1 MEDYS
6 LERNQIIAI
15 VVIIIIVASVGV
27 ALIYFNPSTTGNET
41 IVYGTTDSVEE
52 SIDPAQSYD
61 YFGWEI
67 ITSVGAGLVD
77 IIPGSQAGPTDI
89 QAGLATSWTRSS
101 DGKVWDFTLRQ
112 GLTWQNGWPF
122 NATCVKWSFDRNM
135 GERSLPLQEDGP
147 QNGIGYSDIIDNV
160 TVLGTYSVRF
170 NLKISFAPFL
180 QLMSC
185 AASYIVSPA
194 HASDTDYVHYNAASV
209 NASNP
214 MGLGPYILTEWERT
228 GGVDTAMKLVANPNY
243 FNSSLPRT
251 KNIIINFYSDESA
264 LSAALSSG
272 AVDIAYRHLT
282 PAQTDS
288 YKGNPSY
295 KVWEGVGAAIQYL
308 CFQQN
313 IYPYNETLIR
323 EGIAAAINRT
333 DVAQTVFQGTVDP
346 LYSIIPAGMAF
357 HKDSFKTLGDANY
370 TFTQQ
375 ALAQFGYNANNK
387 LVVELYY
394 ETTGHY
400 PSSAEQAAVYKSD
413 LEASG
418 VITVNLNGVEY
429 STLRTYRSAG
439 SMPVFIYGWYPDYV
453 DPDDYAF
460 LPFAS
465 WLNLGFNSTYP
476 AAGIAQNALWLE
488 GRSAST
494 SAARQAAYYEL
505 QDLQATD
512 CSIVPLWQGRG
523 SAVSTSNIG
532 GVVLDITSN
541 WRMWLLYKT

>member
-1 MEDYS
+1 M
-6 LERNQIIAI
+6 ERNQIIAI
-15 VVIIIIVASVGV
+15 VVIIVIVASVGV
-27 ALIYFNPSTTGNET
+27 AWIIMNPGTAPPSAKDT

-67 ITSVGAGLVD
+67 ITSVGSGLVD

-89 QAGLATSWTRSS
+89 QAGLATSWTRST
-101 DGKVWDFTLRQ
+101 DGKQWDFTLRQ

-135 GERSLPLQEDGP
+135 GERSLALQEDGP

-194 HASDTDYVHYNAASV
+194 HASDTDYVHYNAADV

-243 FNSSLPRT
+243 WNTSLPRT
-251 KNIIINFYSDESA
+251 KNIIINFYTDESS

-272 AVDIAYRHLT
+272 AVDVAYRHLT

-288 YKGNPSY
+288 YKGNADY
-295 KVWEGVGAAIQYL
+295 KVWEGVGSAIQYL

-323 EGIAAAINRT
+323 EGIAAALNRT
-333 DVAQTVFQGTVDP
+333 NVAQTVFQGTVDP

-375 ALAQFGYNANNK
+375 ALAQFGYNSNNK

-476 AAGIAQNALWLE
+476 AEGAAQNALWLE
-488 GRSAST
+488 GRGAST
-494 SAARQAAYYEL
+494 SAARQTAYYEL

-523 SAVSTSNIG
+523 SAVSVSNIG

-541 WRMWLLYKT
+541 WRMWLLYWT

>member
-1 MEDYS
+1 M
-6 LERNQIIAI
+6 ERNQIIAI

-27 ALIYFNPSTTGNET
+27 ALVYFNPSAAGKDT

-67 ITSVGAGLVD
+67 ITSVGQGLVD

-101 DGKVWDFTLRQ
+101 NGKQWDFTLRQ

-147 QNGIGYSDIIDNV
+147 QNGIGYGDIIDNV

-194 HASDTDYVHYNAASV
+194 HASDTDYVHYNAANV

-243 FNSSLPRT
+243 WNTSLPRT

-272 AVDIAYRHLT
+272 AVDVAYRHLT

-308 CFQQN
+308 CFQQT

-323 EGIAAAINRT
+323 EGIAAALNRT
-333 DVAQTVFQGTVDP
+333 NVAQTVFQGTVDP
-346 LYSIIPAGMAF
+346 LYSMIPAGMAF
-357 HKDSFKTLGDANY
+357 HKSSFEVYGTANY

-476 AAGIAQNALWLE
+476 AEGAAQNALWLE

-523 SAVSTSNIG
+523 SAVTASNIG